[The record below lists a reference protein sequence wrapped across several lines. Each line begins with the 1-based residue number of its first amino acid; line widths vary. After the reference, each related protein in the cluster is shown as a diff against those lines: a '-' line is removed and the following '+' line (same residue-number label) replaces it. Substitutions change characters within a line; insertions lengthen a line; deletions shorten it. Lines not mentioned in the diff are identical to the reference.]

1 MKNKIQIFIA
11 SLLVC
16 GSISVIN
23 TAKAQTTDSNV
34 IQEIQLNKKDMLSE
48 VRNELIG
55 NFDFTNYE
63 YKQGVVNSEVKFEIA
78 ENGKITNVHSTGD
91 CKNVS
96 KEIENVLTNLK
107 INRKKLNENMAAYTY
122 VMPVTVEIDNREI
135 NNSSLK

>member
-1 MKNKIQIFIA
+1 MKNKIQVLII

-16 GSISVIN
+16 GGMSVMN
-23 TAKAQTTDSNV
+23 TAKAQTTNNNT
-34 IQEIQLNKKDMLSE
+34 IQEIKLNKSDALDE

-63 YKQGVVNSEVKFEIA
+63 YKQGIVNSEVKFDIS

-107 INRKKLNENMAAYTY
+107 VDRKKLKENMTAYTY
-122 VMPVTVEIDNREI
+122 VMPVTIEIYN
-135 NNSSLK
+135 K